1 MLPNATMCFQKGYK
15 GKTAIKNMA
24 CNDLDRK
31 SNLSRLEMEV
41 FRSRKPSLDTDIMD
55 FLARAG
61 CLCYWEGPLYQEGDS
76 DMKQKIRD
84 YVTTKRSVIPSR
96 EKARITRFMTSV
108 RRIYLQK
115 EHKTLNDLKTFIEE
129 EGVTLRGMG
138 YKGLAE
144 FNKLLR
150 KYEIEPFKV
159 GGKYAYKKTL
169 QKYGLL
175 AK

>member
-1 MLPNATMCFQKGYK
+1 MT
-15 GKTAIKNMA
+15 
-24 CNDLDRK
+24 CNDLHRK

-41 FRSRKPSLDTDIMD
+41 FRSRKPSLNTDIMD
-55 FLARAG
+55 FLVRAG
-61 CLCYWEGPLYQEGDS
+61 CLCYWESPLYQEGDG
-76 DMKQKIRD
+76 DMKRKIRD
-84 YVTTKRSVIPSR
+84 YVTTKRNVIPSR
-96 EKARITRFMTSV
+96 EKARITRFMTSAE
-108 RRIYLQK
+108 RSYLQK
-115 EHKTLNDLKTFIEE
+115 KYKTLNDLKRFIEE

-150 KYEIEPFKV
+150 KHKIEPFKV

-169 QKYGLL
+169 QRYGLR